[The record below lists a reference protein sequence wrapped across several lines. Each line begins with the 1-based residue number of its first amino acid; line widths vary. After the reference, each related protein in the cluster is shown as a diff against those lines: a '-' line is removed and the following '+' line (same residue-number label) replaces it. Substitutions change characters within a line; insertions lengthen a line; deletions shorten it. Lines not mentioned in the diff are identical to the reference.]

1 MTRRSPSALA
11 AGAAACLALLLS
23 ACGEK
28 KDDVAAAPPQQRVSL
43 MLDFFPNADHAP
55 IYAAIAN
62 GAFKKAGIDLQIRTP
77 SDPASPLK
85 LVAAGKVD
93 LAISYEPELLL
104 ARDKGAAVQSIGALV
119 QQPLTS
125 LISLPAA
132 KIDKPADLAGKTVST
147 AGIPYQKAYLE
158 TILERAGVS
167 PSRVKQVGVGFNLI
181 PSLLSKKA
189 DATLGAY
196 WNYEGVE
203 LARKKKDPQ
212 ILRMEDVG
220 VPTYDELVVVT
231 REQDVRD
238 RGPLLRR
245 FMLALQSGAL
255 AVRADPAAGVDPL
268 IAASK
273 GLDRGLQLASVKA
286 TTDAFFPAKASR
298 PYGWQDPQEW
308 KRYGDW
314 MFRNKLVQTAPTA
327 AAFTNEFLPGEGGR
341 AAESSPNEVQDQG

>member
-1 MTRRSPSALA
+1 MIRRPLSALA
-11 AGAAACLALLLS
+11 AGAACLALTLS

-28 KDDVAAAPPQQRVSL
+28 QDDVGAAPPKQRVTL

-55 IYAAIAN
+55 IYAAVAN
-62 GAFKKAGIDLQIRTP
+62 GAFRKAGIELQIRTP
-77 SDPASPLK
+77 TDPATPLK
-85 LVAAGKVD
+85 LVAAGRVD

-104 ARDKGAAVQSIGALV
+104 ARDKGAKVQSIGALV
-119 QQPLTS
+119 TQPLTS
-125 LISLPAA
+125 IISLPAA
-132 KIDKPADLAGKTVST
+132 KISKPADLAGKTVST
-147 AGIPYQKAYLE
+147 AGIPYQKAYLQ

-167 PSRVKQVGVGFNLI
+167 PQRVKQVGVGFNLI

-203 LARKKKDPQ
+203 LAQKKKDPQ

-220 VPTYDELVVVT
+220 VPTYDELVIVAS
-231 REQDVRD
+231 EQAVRD

-255 AVRADPAAGVDPL
+255 AVKADPNAGVDPL
-268 IAASK
+268 LAASK
-273 GLDRGLQLASVKA
+273 GLKRDLQLASVKA
-286 TTDAFFPAKASR
+286 TTNAFFPAKASQ

-308 KRYGDW
+308 ERYSAW
-314 MFRNKLVQTAPTA
+314 MFKNKLVETAPTA
-327 AAFTNEFLPGEGGR
+327 AAFTNEFLPGEGGQ
-341 AAESSPNEVQDQG
+341 ASESSPDEVQG